1 VVAECHRL
9 AFPTALTTRL
19 GDRVTLRILSW
30 YLASGKRFLFWVED
44 SGKCAGYAGGMI
56 ADGSQVHGS
65 ASGTIQHA
73 FKEILLALLTR
84 PRLWFHPEL
93 LSRYRLGLKNIYYR
107 LTAYDVTVKER
118 STEGTYEPY
127 VGLVVIGV
135 APAYQGKGYG
145 SLLLNEFEKRTR
157 RLGFTRMR
165 LSVLADNHQA
175 IRAYERNGWTV
186 VSRSG
191 RSVSMEKV
199 LA

>member
-1 VVAECHRL
+1 
-9 AFPTALTTRL
+9 
-19 GDRVTLRILSW
+19 
-30 YLASGKRFLFWVED
+30 
-44 SGKCAGYAGGMI
+44 MI

-73 FKEILLALLTR
+73 FKEILFALLTR
-84 PRLWFHPEL
+84 PWLWFHPEL

-107 LTAYDVTVKER
+107 LTGYDVTAKER
-118 STEGTYEPY
+118 STAGTYEPY

-135 APAYQGKGYG
+135 APDYRCKGYG

-165 LSVLADNHQA
+165 LSVLADNHPA

-186 VSRSG
+186 AERSG
-191 RSVSMEKV
+191 KSVSMQKSLV
-199 LA
+199 